1 MNIRL
6 KPIWIAL
13 ALATTAAQAAP
24 EHDWYVGAG
33 AGWAWAHD
41 LDDFSKD
48 VSNDDT
54 AYNAFVGY
62 NFTEN
67 LGAEL
72 GYLSG
77 GDWDI
82 NGQEFSNQGAT
93 LSILGRLPLNDIF
106 SVFAE
111 GGGYLYSVKSIN
123 GSEDNLA
130 PLAGLGMTARL
141 SDWVDI
147 QARYRYM
154 VRVGDDSDNDKLG
167 SGTQRWVSDIS
178 TATLELVL
186 HPNRTVAALPVAAP
200 LVVAAPAPEPV
211 DQTFNLSSD
220 VLFAFGKADLKPEG
234 MQALEGLYQQIA
246 DVKPK
251 DGNAVVMGYTDRI
264 GSDANNQALSEARAR
279 TVADFLIGKGLPADK
294 VSIQGNGESNP
305 VTGSQ
310 CDAVKPRAALIDCLA
325 PDRRVEVRVTGVQS
339 APAAEPAAS
348 EPAASEPAPTEPA
361 IEQPAQ

>member
-6 KPIWIAL
+6 KPVWIAL
-13 ALATTAAQAAP
+13 ALALATGAAQAAP
-24 EHDWYVGAG
+24 VHDWYIGAG

-54 AYNAFVGY
+54 AYNAFAGY

-77 GDWDI
+77 GDWDV
-82 NGQEFSNQGAT
+82 NGHEFSNQGAT

-141 SDWVDI
+141 HDWIDI

-154 VRVGDDSDNDKLG
+154 VRVGDDSDNDKVG

-178 TATLELVL
+178 TATIELVL

-200 LVVAAPAPEPV
+200 MVVAPPPAPEPV

-220 VLFAFGKADLKPEG
+220 VLFAFGKAELKPEG
-234 MQALEGLYQQIA
+234 MAALDDLYQQIV

-251 DGNAVVMGYTDRI
+251 DGNAMVMGYTDRI
-264 GSDANNQALSEARAR
+264 GSDASNQALSEARAR

-305 VTGSQ
+305 VTGTQ
-310 CDAVKPRAALIDCLA
+310 CDAVKARAALIDCLA
-325 PDRRVEVRVTGVQS
+325 PDRRVEIRVTGVQEA
-339 APAAEPAAS
+339 APAATEPTAEPAA
-348 EPAASEPAPTEPA
+348 
-361 IEQPAQ
+361 EQPAQ

>member
-6 KPIWIAL
+6 KPVWIAL

-24 EHDWYVGAG
+24 VHDWYVGAG

-48 VSNDDT
+48 ASNDDT
-54 AYNAFVGY
+54 AYNAFAGY

-77 GDWDI
+77 GEWDI
-82 NGQEFSNQGAT
+82 NGDKFSNQGAT

-111 GGGYLYSVKSIN
+111 GGGYLYHVKSIN

-141 SDWVDI
+141 TDWIDI

-154 VRVGDDSDNDKLG
+154 VRVGDDSDNDKVG

-186 HPNRTVAALPVAAP
+186 HPNRTVAAA
-200 LVVAAPAPEPV
+200 VVAAPIVVPPPAPAPV

-220 VLFAFGKADLKPEG
+220 VLFAFGKAELKPEG
-234 MQALEGLYQQIA
+234 MAALEDLYQQIA

-264 GSDANNQALSEARAR
+264 GSDTNNQALSEARAS
-279 TVADFLIGKGLPADK
+279 TVANFLIGKGLPADK
-294 VSIQGNGESNP
+294 VSIEGHGESNP
-305 VTGSQ
+305 VTGNQ
-310 CDAVKPRAALIDCLA
+310 CDAVKARAALIDCLA
-325 PDRRVEVRVTGVQS
+325 PDRRVEVRVTGVH
-339 APAAEPAAS
+339 APAAEPAAT
-348 EPAASEPAPTEPA
+348 EPAA
-361 IEQPAQ
+361 EQPAQ

>member
-6 KPIWIAL
+6 KPVWIAL
-13 ALATTAAQAAP
+13 ALATGAAQAAP
-24 EHDWYVGAG
+24 MHDWYIGAG

-48 VSNDDT
+48 VSNDD
-54 AYNAFVGY
+54 AYNAFAGY

-77 GDWDI
+77 GDWDV
-82 NGQEFSNQGAT
+82 NGHEFSNQGAT

-130 PLAGLGMTARL
+130 PLAELGMTARL
-141 SDWVDI
+141 HDWIDI

-167 SGTQRWVSDIS
+167 SGTWRWVSDIS
-178 TATLELVL
+178 TATR
-186 HPNRTVAALPVAAP
+186 RTGAAPQPWPPGAVAAP
-200 LVVAAPAPEPV
+200 WW
-211 DQTFNLSSD
+211 
-220 VLFAFGKADLKPEG
+220 
-234 MQALEGLYQQIA
+234 
-246 DVKPK
+246 
-251 DGNAVVMGYTDRI
+251 
-264 GSDANNQALSEARAR
+264 
-279 TVADFLIGKGLPADK
+279 
-294 VSIQGNGESNP
+294 
-305 VTGSQ
+305 
-310 CDAVKPRAALIDCLA
+310 
-325 PDRRVEVRVTGVQS
+325 
-339 APAAEPAAS
+339 
-348 EPAASEPAPTEPA
+348 
-361 IEQPAQ
+361 